1 MHTSFKYYFLLI
13 SFCFL
18 LYSSCERKPYATGP
32 DIYIEDTGFKV
43 VGYLGTGGF
52 DKIDQLEL
60 DRLTYLNLAFA
71 NPDSDGDLKFRQNI
85 DIKPIVEKGHDAGL
99 KVFVSLAG
107 GGRPDTAHWNSVLQP
122 ENMPTFV
129 KSILDYVDDNNL
141 DGVDVDIEGNLLPY
155 IGNGYTPFVLELRD
169 ALHAK
174 GKGITCALGAVG
186 FHKAVTQESL
196 EAYDFINVM
205 VYDKTGPWRPDN
217 VGPHS
222 PFSYAEEAII
232 FWVEKRKISSDRIV
246 LGMPFY
252 GWEFSDPARAKIYR
266 KIVEE
271 NPEHAYVDQVDR
283 LYFNGIPT
291 IVNKTQLAKE
301 KLNGVMFWEIAQDT
315 VHEMSLLRA
324 VDQTLQAGDCDVATF
339 YKDED
344 GDGFGDLTKPFQAC
358 SEPDGYVSNRNDCDD
373 TNPAINPQA
382 PEKRDGIDNNCN
394 GEIDK

>member
-13 SFCFL
+13 CACFL
-18 LYSSCERKPYATGP
+18 LYSSCERKPYSTGP
-32 DIYIEDTGFKV
+32 DIYIEDPSFKV

-52 DKIDQLEL
+52 DRIDQLEL
-60 DRLTYLNLAFA
+60 NRLTYLNLAFA
-71 NPDSDGDLKFRQNI
+71 NPDSEGNLKFRQNT
-85 DIKPIVEKGHDAGL
+85 DIKPVVKKGHDAGL
-99 KVFVSLAG
+99 KVQVSLAG
-107 GGRPDTAHWNSVLQP
+107 GGRPDTTAWKSVLEP
-122 ENMPTFV
+122 ANRSMFIKE
-129 KSILDYVDDNNL
+129 ILDFVEVNNL
-141 DGVDVDIEGNLLPY
+141 DGVDVDIEWNLLPA
-155 IGNGYTPFVLELRD
+155 IGALYNPFVIELKD
-169 ALHAK
+169 ALHAR
-174 GKGITCALGAVG
+174 GKSITTALGISDLHEAIS
-186 FHKAVTQESL
+186 QEAL

-222 PFSYAEEAII
+222 PFSSAEEAII
-232 FWVEKRKISSDRIV
+232 FWLGERKISSDRIV

-252 GWEFSDPARAKIYR
+252 GWEFSDPVRAKIYR

-271 NPEHAYVDQVDR
+271 NPEYAYVDQVDK

-291 IVNKTQLAKE
+291 IVRKTQLAKE

-324 VDQTLQAGDCDVATF
+324 VDQTIQAGDGDVTTF

-358 SEPDGYVSNRNDCDD
+358 SAPEVYVTSRGDCDD
-373 TNPAINPQA
+373 TNPRINPQA
-382 PEKRDGIDNNCN
+382 SEKRDGIDNNCN
-394 GEIDK
+394 GEIDE